1 MRQLVI
7 KGNLVIP
14 TALVN
19 GNGILEA
26 FSDLRNVDDNAI
38 VINGDVIIKHP
49 LTINYELYVTGEI
62 TQREV

>member
-38 VINGDVIIKHP
+38 VINGDVTIKHP